1 MYTII
6 IYTTGMGAYAV
17 DILISAHA
25 QAAVLFRI
33 VLRNKVNI
41 VLLSWGDIYNILSCQ

>member
-17 DILISAHA
+17 DIMHNYAFSTLPLCHA
-25 QAAVLFRI
+25 TRAKR
-33 VLRNKVNI
+33 
-41 VLLSWGDIYNILSCQ
+41 S